1 MPGSK
6 KEAIVFGLIMSYTMT
21 YGMELYNNAIQQ
33 GLQAA
38 PGGLSN
44 LGYGVFLHALKECL
58 FMGVIVF
65 AVSGL
70 FGNRL
75 GARIADRY
83 WEKGMPLSLYQL
95 LRQGGTIAVMCPTM
109 SLIASILFSV
119 ILGGASPLQLPAI
132 WVGTLLKN
140 FPMAFFWNLFAA
152 APFTRKTTALLFHRT

>member
-21 YGMELYNNAIQQ
+21 YGMEVYNNAIQQ
-33 GLQAA
+33 GFQAA
-38 PGGLSN
+38 PGGLSG
-44 LGYGVFLHALKECL
+44 LTYSVFLNALRECL
-58 FMGVIVF
+58 FMGAIVF

-83 WEKGMPLSLYQL
+83 WEKGMPLSLYPL

-152 APFTRKTTALLFHRT
+152 APFTRKTTALLFQRT

>member
-1 MPGSK
+1 MPGSE

-21 YGMELYNNAIQQ
+21 YGMEVYNNAIQQ
-33 GLQAA
+33 GFQAA
-38 PGGLSN
+38 PGGLSG
-44 LGYGVFLHALKECL
+44 LTYSVFLNALRECL

-83 WEKGMPLSLYQL
+83 WEKGMPLSLYPL

-152 APFTRKTTALLFHRT
+152 APFTRKTIALLFHRT

>member
-1 MPGSK
+1 M
-6 KEAIVFGLIMSYTMT
+6 
-21 YGMELYNNAIQQ
+21 
-33 GLQAA
+33 
-38 PGGLSN
+38 GG
-44 LGYGVFLHALKECL
+44 
-58 FMGVIVF
+58 IVF

-75 GARIADRY
+75 GARIADHY

-95 LRQGGTIAVMCPTM
+95 LRQGGTIAVMCPAL

-152 APFTRKTTALLFHRT
+152 APFTRRTTALLFHRA

>member
-33 GLQAA
+33 GIQAL
-38 PGGLSN
+38 PGGLSG
-44 LGYGVFLHALKECL
+44 LGYEVFLHALKECL
-58 FMGVIVF
+58 FMGGIVF

-75 GARIADRY
+75 GARIADHY

-95 LRQGGTIAVMCPTM
+95 LRQGGTIAVMCPAM

-152 APFTRKTTALLFHRT
+152 APFTRRTTALLFHRA